1 MSRNKIPTD
10 DTPTEYGND
19 IVAKGFTSVYE
30 NIDTHVNSQLI
41 NKLINRNKLIAGELV
56 KEINKLDG
64 NIKNYFQTVSIC
76 TNVQKLSAEA
86 LTNIQTLEKIKT
98 ELKNDETNKI
108 LIDDAMQF
116 YETEIKPIN
125 YDMCNAKR
133 IGSIGKNNNILIK
146 EQLSGGKMRRT
157 RKKRRTRRK
166 RKSRK

>member
-10 DTPTEYGND
+10 DTPTEYGNE

-133 IGSIGKNNNILIK
+133 MGSIGKK
-146 EQLSGGKMRRT
+146 GSSGGKMRRT

>member
-64 NIKNYFQTVSIC
+64 NINNYFETVPIC

-108 LIDDAMQF
+108 LIDDAMRI

-133 IGSIGKNNNILIK
+133 IGSIGKGK
-146 EQLSGGKMRRT
+146 KKKPSSGGKMRRT

>member
-1 MSRNKIPTD
+1 MSRNEIPTD
-10 DTPTEYGND
+10 DGNK
-19 IVAKGFTSVYE
+19 IVAEGYTAVYAD
-30 NIDTHVNSQLI
+30 IDRHVISQ
-41 NKLINRNKLIAGELV
+41 LINRNKFIAGELV

-64 NIKNYFQTVSIC
+64 NIKNYFETVSIC
-76 TNVQKLSAEA
+76 TNVKNLSAKA
-86 LTNIQTLEKIKT
+86 LTNIQNLEKIKK

-133 IGSIGKNNNILIK
+133 MGSIGKK
-146 EQLSGGKMRRT
+146 GSSGGKMRRT

>member
-1 MSRNKIPTD
+1 MSINKIPTD

-19 IVAKGFTSVYE
+19 IVAEGITSVYE
-30 NIDTHVNSQLI
+30 YIDTHVNSQLI

-64 NIKNYFQTVSIC
+64 NINNYFETVSIC

-108 LIDDAMQF
+108 LIDDTMRI

-133 IGSIGKNNNILIK
+133 IGSIGKKK
-146 EQLSGGKMRRT
+146 EPPSGGKMRRT
-157 RKKRRTRRK
+157 RKKRRTKKK

>member
-1 MSRNKIPTD
+1 MSINKISTVD
-10 DTPTEYGND
+10 GNK
-19 IVAKGFTSVYE
+19 IVAEGDIAVYAD
-30 NIDTHVNSQLI
+30 IDRHVISQLI
-41 NKLINRNKLIAGELV
+41 NGNKFIAGELV

-64 NIKNYFQTVSIC
+64 NIKNYFETVLIC
-76 TNVQKLSAEA
+76 TNVKNLSAKA
-86 LTNIQTLEKIKT
+86 LTNIQNLEKIKK

-133 IGSIGKNNNILIK
+133 MGSIGKK
-146 EQLSGGKMRRT
+146 GSSGGKMRRT

>member
-56 KEINKLDG
+56 EEINKLDG
-64 NIKNYFQTVSIC
+64 NINNYFETVPIC

-133 IGSIGKNNNILIK
+133 IGSIGKGK
-146 EQLSGGKMRRT
+146 KKKPSSGGKMRRT

>member
-1 MSRNKIPTD
+1 MNLEK
-10 DTPTEYGND
+10 DTW
-19 IVAKGFTSVYE
+19 SV
-30 NIDTHVNSQLI
+30 I
-41 NKLINRNKLIAGELV
+41 N
-56 KEINKLDG
+56 
-64 NIKNYFQTVSIC
+64 NYFETVPIC

-133 IGSIGKNNNILIK
+133 IGSIRRKK
-146 EQLSGGKMRRT
+146 EPPSGGKMRRT
-157 RKKRRTRRK
+157 RKKRRTKRK

>member
-1 MSRNKIPTD
+1 MSINKISTVD
-10 DTPTEYGND
+10 GNK
-19 IVAKGFTSVYE
+19 IVAEGYTAVYAD
-30 NIDTHVNSQLI
+30 IDRHVISQ
-41 NKLINRNKLIAGELV
+41 LINRNKFIAGELV

-64 NIKNYFQTVSIC
+64 NIKNYFETVLIC
-76 TNVQKLSAEA
+76 TNVKNLSAKA
-86 LTNIQTLEKIKT
+86 LTNIQNLEKIKK

-133 IGSIGKNNNILIK
+133 MGSIGKK
-146 EQLSGGKMRRT
+146 GSSGGKMRRT
-157 RKKRRTRRK
+157 RKKRRTKKK